1 MREIPV
7 GPQEAGQRL
16 DSFLK
21 KVFPSAPLSFFYK
34 GLRNRVVT
42 VGKKTADPD
51 YRLAEGDVLR
61 CFLPDDA
68 YAKFTA
74 RAQAARPSAAAGSAP
89 VCVLFE
95 DAHLLAVDK
104 PAGVN
109 VHPGDHKSDEV
120 SLIQRVQDYLAGSC
134 DRVGF
139 RPSLAHRLDRDTSG
153 VVLIGKT
160 PKALAALTEAFRGR
174 DVRKEYLAAC
184 FGAPPAASGRC
195 DAPLLRVDEAQD
207 EAKVRVDPAGKP
219 SSTPWRSMGVSP
231 DGKWSL
237 LACEPKTGFTH
248 QIRVHLASFGCPI
261 VGDKAY
267 GDRGAN
273 AKARAMG
280 ASRQLLH
287 ARRVTLAH
295 PVTGASLCVT
305 SPTPADFRAFLA
317 AAGLRGEGGVSGR

>member
-16 DSFLK
+16 DGFLK
-21 KVFPSAPLSFFYK
+21 KAFPSAPLSFFYK

-42 VGKKTADPD
+42 VGKKSAEPD
-51 YRLAEGDVLR
+51 YRLVEGDVLR

-74 RAQAARPSAAAGSAP
+74 RADAYRPAAPGAAEP
-89 VCVLFE
+89 VVVLFE
-95 DAHLLAVDK
+95 DAHVLALDK

-120 SLIQRVQDYLAGSC
+120 SLIQRAQDYLAGSC
-134 DRVGF
+134 DRLGF

-174 DVRKEYLAAC
+174 DVRKEYLAVCA
-184 FGAPPAASGRC
+184 GALPAMSGQC
-195 DAPLLRVDEAQD
+195 DKPLLRVDEAKD
-207 EAKVRVDPAGKP
+207 EAKVRVDPTGRP
-219 SSTPWRSMGVSP
+219 SCTPWRVVSASG
-231 DGKWSL
+231 DGLWSL
-237 LACEPKTGFTH
+237 VACEPKTGFTH
-248 QIRVHLASFGCPI
+248 QIRVHLMSLGCPI
-261 VGDKAY
+261 VGDKSY

-273 AKARAMG
+273 AKARSLG
-280 ASRQLLH
+280 AVRQLLH
-287 ARRVTLAH
+287 ARRVTLKH
-295 PVTGASLCVT
+295 PVTGAPLCVT
-305 SPTPADFRAFLA
+305 SATPADMRAFLKA
-317 AAGLRGEGGVSGR
+317 AELPEGR